1 MGLFTIIAAIIAVAT
16 SAASYMQAKKAEKMA
31 AKQAEEMAAVQ
42 LSGHNSNR
50 SLYTV
55 YGEALVGSTTVYK
68 RISGRRVPLSLSNFL
83 IKTRATGADLT
94 STESKTAKRY
104 FYRVVTLCNGPVED
118 ITNILVDGEGF
129 RSPRFGY
136 DHNFHFGSAISKGPT
151 AGQHYSRLANYSEFF
166 QWDNTKTGKGVAYAV
181 ERLYLDKNHPAFQG
195 EPSTQ
200 YLVKGRLLYDPR
212 LDSTVTGGS
221 GSHRQATPST
231 WVWTDNP
238 AICLLDYITNT
249 EYGRGLAYS
258 TIDLAAIMTAA
269 NACDVLVDVP
279 ARLINEE
286 DAAIT
291 LADILDGE
299 YEVNVPVGDVIPIY
313 RPNQAANN
321 KQKRYRINTAI
332 DGAKEVLDNIQ
343 QILNVFKANLVYV
356 NGKYTVTMADVASSV
371 LSLGDDDIIGGLNIS
386 DGDRAQRMNRAT
398 IKFTNAN
405 KNYKTD
411 QVSWPEIGST
421 AYNAYLA
428 EDQDEKIHRTFT
440 IDGCTD
446 LYQAEDTAEFIVR
459 DGRVGLTVGGTFGS
473 RALALIPGDVVA
485 LTYDSASYAGKYFR
499 VQTVAL
505 NLQTMNV
512 ALSLREYDSSVYTWN
527 ASRGNEPLGLNWD
540 TEPVNLSPTSPTFGT
555 IVTSVITQADGSAIS
570 MLEVPFS
577 GVPDQASKVE
587 ISWSV
592 QNANNYNTISIT
604 DLANETSAK
613 FPVGLSGVT
622 YDVRLR
628 YVLVSVTGTSMPSAY
643 VYTTIAVPGLASPTG
658 TKVDGM
664 DEGATATV
672 IYRQTTAPSGT
683 AHNTGDQWFDTDN
696 GNKHYVWDGS
706 NWASV
711 QDTAITTAIQN
722 AAASQEAADGKIDS
736 FYQNDAPSTASEG
749 DLWFDTNDGNKI
761 YTRRSGAWVVTQDSA
776 IGTALQD
783 AADADAKADGKVTT
797 FYQNDAPT
805 AEGIGDLWVDTNDG
819 NKLYRWSGSAWVSVQ
834 DTAIATA
841 QQEAEVK
848 YASFFRVTIAS
859 GTSVAAPSDSAF
871 TTQFGRAPIEH
882 DQLVVTNTATTPDT
896 QAAYVRGSSAWGAAV
911 DNFMSGDLIVD
922 GSIGAD
928 HITVTS
934 LSTINANMGTITTGN
949 LHGGNVAG
957 ITINATKLY
966 EGAGTYEGSTTGF
979 YLGSDGKFSL
989 SDKLSFDASATDPV
1003 LSITGNLTANSV
1015 TVGTGADSVT
1025 MAGGAPVSS
1034 GVAKRLFTG
1043 VDGGEN
1049 TFVVSSDGHVEARNF
1064 SLYDS
1069 GDNLIYTTVGG
1080 FQPLALTQIA
1090 SSTEGVKVTTYSEAL
1105 DNDSD
1110 EVEIVVSQT
1119 SNVTVKVIKTVS
1131 SWTGVGESTS
1141 SEAAAISIAKA
1152 QLVDSFDMMIR
1163 YHTSSGFTVT
1173 QGTLASA
1180 ATSGAANYT
1189 RFTQAT
1195 DYVKDG
1201 MLWFYDPEGNGQW
1214 RARANVRT
1222 NHLDVSASG
1231 QVVLSATISSLAA
1244 GTYYFKTFMR
1254 TTDGSGYN
1262 TASIKVGSTNSRTFE
1277 ITDNTS
1283 DGGFVVDGG
1292 AAQTVG
1298 AADITSVNITT
1309 AANGGLTGGSNQTSG
1324 AANFTLAVNQNQ
1336 SLNNVTLGGYL
1347 RGPSTFTIDPAA
1359 HGNDTGTV
1367 VIAGNLQVDGTTT
1380 TINST
1385 TVDVDDLNITVAK
1398 GAANAAA
1405 ANTGGL
1411 TVDGANAELKYI
1423 AVGDKWTMNKPLE
1436 VSSHIVA
1443 SSFSG
1448 PIFGAAS
1455 GAPDSTIWAI
1465 SRDSYPTYGIFYDEG
1480 DPDKILYKWNGA
1492 TKFNINMETG
1502 ALDTPSTVT
1511 ASGGN
1516 SGNWNTAYTY
1526 SQVGH
1531 LALAGGTLTGVL
1543 TINNTADN
1551 QILLTSPSAWT
1562 GIGFNDSG
1570 SNGTQYIWHNG
1581 IYGTFAIGGGGS
1593 NVVNKKLHVD
1603 GGMTVGST
1611 YDATAVDANSLKVQ
1625 GTIESAGNIG
1635 AGGVAVSGYALYAR
1649 GSITQDSGSMLAFGN
1664 VVAGTGY
1671 VKANSGGSG
1680 GYYVAS
1686 QQVID
1691 GGRNLT
1697 NIGTFNGYN
1706 PQLKTIGAN
1715 SAVSGSGFKRVAVR
1729 TGSAGRGAFTYRA
1742 WTTGGNVVPVE
1753 LIIEGHADW
1762 SSGETIHTAK
1772 AGAGAYWTQV
1782 RIVRESGNAYL
1793 EINFSQALTY
1803 LSSEL
1808 QQVGQAGFTL
1818 LTGTLASAT
1827 GTESHLGETTTVSA
1841 GVNTQNYFNS
1851 MGGYKVGGATTIDLS
1866 RNLTAVAGTFTGN
1879 VNITTGSVA
1888 IGMTGTATSLLDIR
1902 GSGNADVMSKIIN
1915 TGQTSNGR
1923 KTEFLFGKDNGPNLS
1938 GALRYVYDGTQA
1950 NRKIE
1955 LMHYGTTNGLS
1966 IADGGSATFSGTIS
1980 SGAMTVSDSI
1990 LVSYSG
1996 NDGAGRDAG
2005 LKIQNDGTDWGA
2017 YIRKASAAQYGL
2029 RIDSAGSLA
2038 LAIYSSEGGSTLT
2051 FGVNGSTG
2059 ALSSGI
2065 ISATGGT
2072 STQWN
2077 TAYSWGNPSG
2087 TYLALSGGTLTGGLT
2102 GTTGTFSGKIKTSGG
2117 ELEFTSHNHQITTGN
2132 SNNIKLKI
2140 GTTGAA
2146 GVALADSN
2154 NSLLLQ
2160 VYGDSSGYGFLNSE
2174 WGSWN
2179 LRKSLTGALY
2189 LNNNNTYYIQ
2199 PESTS
2204 NLNDVQA
2211 QSYKIGTTPVIDG
2224 SRNVI
2229 VGGNL
2234 HFNGAT
2240 DSSFIG
2246 PVSSTIRYGA
2256 DGIHQFDTYN
2266 GGWGTRAQIT
2276 DTNLNLGA
2284 SVGFQMNGTTVI
2296 DASSNITAGTI
2307 TSKTFKGGEL
2317 GNPQITRNGLT
2328 YYVDFNNKACISG
2341 TSSTEVPVDLGPN
2354 NYLMSLYGGANF
2366 EYKDGIGCYYF
2377 DGSADHIEINN
2388 FVVADA
2394 SNSVEIWHY
2403 AVAHNGWETWWD
2415 SGTERPLL
2423 GTYNGSLRAY
2433 PNGTSLA
2440 TITTGKWYHVV
2451 WAWATNADL
2460 DVFVNGVR
2468 VAEAVNWGHV
2478 QRTGTFQAWLGGDT
2492 TSETTNGYIAIA
2504 RAYDRQLTAADV
2516 LQNYNAEVGTFAT
2529 VTPDLGLIQ
2538 KGGSVTVPSLQV
2550 GSTTVIDSARR
2561 ILAADGAQNVPYI
2574 TFAADTD
2581 TGLYRPASDVLGF
2594 STAASERMRLND
2606 SGDWMVSN
2614 TVANVASNYSAQ
2626 AGCGWVDSDTHFE
2639 IATTSNRAPLEIGK
2653 NNAND
2658 GTLIVLRKQGNI
2670 SGSIGT
2676 YGGTPYLSAGTAGGV
2691 RFTYLNSTN
2700 AAMFPCNTTG
2710 VNSDNTH
2717 DIGHTSVRFRDLYLS
2732 GVVNAGTISS
2742 GAITSTGNS
2751 THGGYS
2757 SWTAGNG
2764 TGGILMHY
2772 NSSNSYRGY
2781 FDWRT
2786 LQLGNNGANN
2796 IIAGNTS
2803 TGGHLKFWV
2812 NATSISQSGGTSGIN
2827 ALTISAAGN
2836 STFSGSID
2844 SGAITSSGAVTA
2856 TGIDSQQHRLLQ
2868 GTVTAGGLFKER
2880 TISGAGVSND
2890 VSIFAESI
2898 NDGGEIHLM
2907 TGGSAT
2913 KKFTFTSAGN
2923 FQISSTDVID
2933 ASRNATFANVTAV
2946 GSGGT
2951 PFSFTGSNVN
2961 IDFIFGSTAQSQYSN
2976 LIIKSNSGQAQLWKA
2991 GTGYTSWGGAS
3002 ALNIYNSAGNLSFHP
3017 SGTANVLQLTSTSIY
3032 ASKPIVMSGTTVIDI
3047 SRNITGAEV
3056 AASTRLYLNGGNY
3069 EGQIVFGTT
3078 DAWRCGIRQHDDG
3091 DAELR
3096 IWAKNANGR
3105 VHIATG
3111 YDGQPTSITKP
3122 TDGFVVDHNNVG
3134 IGNFSATDPSE
3145 KLHVKGNILA
3155 SGNVTAYSDERL
3167 KSDIQ
3172 TLDGSKVLQMRGVS
3186 FTKDGEFGSG
3196 VIAQELEKIAP
3207 ELVHDGEY
3215 KSVAYGNITGYLI
3228 EAVKEQQK
3236 EIDELKSLVK
3246 QLLEK

>member
-1 MGLFTIIAAIIAVAT
+1 
-16 SAASYMQAKKAEKMA
+16 MQAKKAEKMA

-55 YGEALVGSTTVYK
+55 YGEALVGSTTVWK
-68 RISGRRVPLSLSNFL
+68 SISGRRVPLSLSNFV

-94 STESKTAKRY
+94 STQLKTAKRY
-104 FYRVVTLCNGPVED
+104 FYRVVTLCNGPIED

-151 AGQHYSRLANYSEFF
+151 AGLHYSRLANYSEFS

-231 WVWTDNP
+231 WAWTDNP

-269 NACDVLVDVP
+269 NSCDVLVDVP

-286 DAAIT
+286 DAPIT

-459 DGRVGLTVGGTFGS
+459 DGRSGLTVGGNFGS
-473 RALALIPGDVVA
+473 RALALIPGDVIA

-512 ALSLREYDSSVYTWN
+512 ALTLREYDSSVYTWN

-540 TEPVNLSPTSPTFGT
+540 TEPVNLAPTSPSFGT

-628 YVLVSVTGTSMPSAY
+628 YVLVSVSGTSMPSAY
-643 VYTTIAVPGLASPTG
+643 VYTTIAVPGLASPIG
-658 TKVDGM
+658 TKVDGV

-672 IYRQTTAPSGT
+672 IYRQITAPSGT
-683 AHNTGDQWFDTDN
+683 THNTGDQWFDTDN

-711 QDTAITTAIQN
+711 QDAGITTAIAN
-722 AAASQEAADGKIDS
+722 AATSQAAADGKIDS
-736 FYQNDAPSTASEG
+736 FYQDAAPSVASEG

-761 YTRRSGAWVVTQDSA
+761 YTRRSDVWVATQDSA
-776 IGTALQD
+776 IATALQD

-797 FYQNDAPT
+797 FYQNAAPT
-805 AEGIGDLWVDTNDG
+805 AEGTGDLWVDTDDGNKLYRWSGSAWVSVQDTSIASAIADAATAQAAADGKIDSFYQDAAPSVASEGDLWFDTNDGNKIYTRRSDVWVATQDSAIATALQDAADADAKADGKVTTFYQNAAPTAEGTGDLWVDTDDG

-848 YASFFRVTIAS
+848 YASFFRYTIAT
-859 GTSVAAPSDSAF
+859 GTSVAAPSDSVF
-871 TTQFGRAPIEH
+871 TTQFDRAPIEH

-896 QAAYVRGSSAWGAAV
+896 QAAYVRGASAWGTAV
-911 DNFMSGDLIVD
+911 DNFLSGDLIVD

-928 HITVTS
+928 HITVNS
-934 LSTINANMGTITTGN
+934 LSTISANMGTITTGS
-949 LHGGNVAG
+949 LDGGEIAG

-1201 MLWFYDPEGNGQW
+1201 MLWYYDPEGNGQW

-1262 TASIKVGSTNSRTFE
+1262 QDSIKVGSTNSRTFE

-1359 HGNDTGTV
+1359 HNNDTGTV
-1367 VIAGNLQVDGTTT
+1367 VIAGNLQVDGTQTT
-1380 TINST
+1380 VNST
-1385 TVDVDDLNITVAK
+1385 VVEIADLNFKVAK
-1398 GAANAAA
+1398 DAANAAA

-1411 TVDGANAELKYI
+1411 TVGGANAELKYI
-1423 AVGDKWTMNKPLE
+1423 AVGDKWTMNKPLDITGDIIISGD
-1436 VSSHIVA
+1436 VDGRDVA
-1443 SSFSG
+1443 TDG
-1448 PIFGAAS
+1448 TKLDGIES
-1455 GAPDSTIWAI
+1455 GATADQTAA
-1465 SRDSYPTYGIFYDEG
+1465 E
-1480 DPDKILYKWNGA
+1480 ILTLLKTVDTNTSGLNA
-1492 TKFNINMETG
+1492 DTVDGLQGSDIVET
-1502 ALDTPSTVT
+1502 SN
-1511 ASGGN
+1511 GN
-1516 SGNWNTAYTY
+1516 SGNLDTLYDAGMFGWATTTTGRPETYGQGINIVSSGKTHNNLNNWITQLGFGTAENTAYFRSKTNAGSWGSWYTLWHSGNLTTTDKTNYDSAYTY

-1531 LALAGGTLTGVL
+1531 LPLAGGTLTGGL
-1543 TINNTADN
+1543 TAQKSSGTTLIATEVAANSIVGFSIKKTGATTQEWKIVDGQTVNGKLEIYDVTDSRLDMSFSGTGNVNVPSGKLMIGSTSAPSS
-1551 QILLTSPSAWT
+1551 LLTVDSGAANSAYSPT
-1562 GIGFNDSG
+1562 GFNAAAQIRIDVASAQNNYAGIQFTHSGITEGFIGLVRPSTSASVSDFVIQGYSGATSTYKERLRIADSG
-1570 SNGTQYIWHNG
+1570 AATFSGTVYATEYDLPSGGMLDWANGDARIVEGLVNNYSLSFQTYDGSTASTALRLDGNNAA
-1581 IYGTFAIGGGGS
+1581 TFA
-1593 NVVNKKLHVD
+1593 
-1603 GGMTVGST
+1603 
-1611 YDATAVDANSLKVQ
+1611 
-1625 GTIESAGNIG
+1625 GTISSGNITAGLIG
-1635 AGGVAVSGYALYAR
+1635 AGGIPVTGYALYAR
-1649 GSITQDSGSMLAFGN
+1649 GSIAQDSGSMLAFGN
-1664 VVAGTGY
+1664 VVAGIGY
-1671 VKANSGGSG
+1671 VKAASGGSG

-1691 GGRNLT
+1691 GSRNLT
-1697 NIGTFNGYN
+1697 NIA
-1706 PQLKTIGAN
+1706 TIENTGKVSSSIGS
-1715 SAVSGSGFKRVAVR
+1715 SA
-1729 TGSAGRGAFTYRA
+1729 TYSR
-1742 WTTGGNVVPVE
+1742 P
-1753 LIIEGHADW
+1753 L
-1762 SSGETIHTAK
+1762 
-1772 AGAGAYWTQV
+1772 
-1782 RIVRESGNAYL
+1782 L
-1793 EINFSQALTY
+1793 EIT
-1803 LSSEL
+1803 
-1808 QQVGQAGFTL
+1808 AG
-1818 LTGTLASAT
+1818 GTP
-1827 GTESHLGETTTVSA
+1827 
-1841 GVNTQNYFNS
+1841 TQI
-1851 MGGYKVGGATTIDLS
+1851 K
-1866 RNLTAVAGTFTGN
+1866 
-1879 VNITTGSVA
+1879 ITTN
-1888 IGMTGTATSLLDIR
+1888 I
-1902 GSGNADVMSKIIN
+1902 
-1915 TGQTSNGR
+1915 
-1923 KTEFLFGKDNGPNLS
+1923 P
-1938 GALRYVYDGTQA
+1938 Y
-1950 NRKIE
+1950 
-1955 LMHYGTTNGLS
+1955 
-1966 IADGGSATFSGTIS
+1966 
-1980 SGAMTVSDSI
+1980 
-1990 LVSYSG
+1990 
-1996 NDGAGRDAG
+1996 
-2005 LKIQNDGTDWGA
+2005 
-2017 YIRKASAAQYGL
+2017 
-2029 RIDSAGSLA
+2029 
-2038 LAIYSSEGGSTLT
+2038 
-2051 FGVNGSTG
+2051 
-2059 ALSSGI
+2059 
-2065 ISATGGT
+2065 
-2072 STQWN
+2072 
-2077 TAYSWGNPSG
+2077 
-2087 TYLALSGGTLTGGLT
+2087 T
-2102 GTTGTFSGKIKTSGG
+2102 GTTHAHS
-2117 ELEFTSHNHQITTGN
+2117 
-2132 SNNIKLKI
+2132 
-2140 GTTGAA
+2140 
-2146 GVALADSN
+2146 V
-2154 NSLLLQ
+2154 
-2160 VYGDSSGYGFLNSE
+2160 
-2174 WGSWN
+2174 
-2179 LRKSLTGALY
+2179 
-2189 LNNNNTYYIQ
+2189 
-2199 PESTS
+2199 
-2204 NLNDVQA
+2204 
-2211 QSYKIGTTPVIDG
+2211 
-2224 SRNVI
+2224 
-2229 VGGNL
+2229 
-2234 HFNGAT
+2234 
-2240 DSSFIG
+2240 
-2246 PVSSTIRYGA
+2246 TIR
-2256 DGIHQFDTYN
+2256 
-2266 GGWGTRAQIT
+2266 
-2276 DTNLNLGA
+2276 
-2284 SVGFQMNGTTVI
+2284 GFQ
-2296 DASSNITAGTI
+2296 
-2307 TSKTFKGGEL
+2307 
-2317 GNPQITRNGLT
+2317 
-2328 YYVDFNNKACISG
+2328 
-2341 TSSTEVPVDLGPN
+2341 
-2354 NYLMSLYGGANF
+2354 YGS
-2366 EYKDGIGCYYF
+2366 C
-2377 DGSADHIEINN
+2377 
-2388 FVVADA
+2388 
-2394 SNSVEIWHY
+2394 
-2403 AVAHNGWETWWD
+2403 
-2415 SGTERPLL
+2415 
-2423 GTYNGSLRAY
+2423 
-2433 PNGTSLA
+2433 
-2440 TITTGKWYHVV
+2440 
-2451 WAWATNADL
+2451 
-2460 DVFVNGVR
+2460 
-2468 VAEAVNWGHV
+2468 
-2478 QRTGTFQAWLGGDT
+2478 
-2492 TSETTNGYIAIA
+2492 
-2504 RAYDRQLTAADV
+2504 
-2516 LQNYNAEVGTFAT
+2516 
-2529 VTPDLGLIQ
+2529 
-2538 KGGSVTVPSLQV
+2538 
-2550 GSTTVIDSARR
+2550 
-2561 ILAADGAQNVPYI
+2561 
-2574 TFAADTD
+2574 
-2581 TGLYRPASDVLGF
+2581 
-2594 STAASERMRLND
+2594 
-2606 SGDWMVSN
+2606 
-2614 TVANVASNYSAQ
+2614 
-2626 AGCGWVDSDTHFE
+2626 
-2639 IATTSNRAPLEIGK
+2639 
-2653 NNAND
+2653 
-2658 GTLIVLRKQGNI
+2658 
-2670 SGSIGT
+2670 
-2676 YGGTPYLSAGTAGGV
+2676 
-2691 RFTYLNSTN
+2691 
-2700 AAMFPCNTTG
+2700 
-2710 VNSDNTH
+2710 
-2717 DIGHTSVRFRDLYLS
+2717 
-2732 GVVNAGTISS
+2732 
-2742 GAITSTGNS
+2742 
-2751 THGGYS
+2751 
-2757 SWTAGNG
+2757 
-2764 TGGILMHY
+2764 
-2772 NSSNSYRGY
+2772 
-2781 FDWRT
+2781 
-2786 LQLGNNGANN
+2786 
-2796 IIAGNTS
+2796 
-2803 TGGHLKFWV
+2803 
-2812 NATSISQSGGTSGIN
+2812 
-2827 ALTISAAGN
+2827 
-2836 STFSGSID
+2836 
-2844 SGAITSSGAVTA
+2844 
-2856 TGIDSQQHRLLQ
+2856 
-2868 GTVTAGGLFKER
+2868 
-2880 TISGAGVSND
+2880 
-2890 VSIFAESI
+2890 
-2898 NDGGEIHLM
+2898 
-2907 TGGSAT
+2907 
-2913 KKFTFTSAGN
+2913 
-2923 FQISSTDVID
+2923 
-2933 ASRNATFANVTAV
+2933 
-2946 GSGGT
+2946 
-2951 PFSFTGSNVN
+2951 
-2961 IDFIFGSTAQSQYSN
+2961 
-2976 LIIKSNSGQAQLWKA
+2976 
-2991 GTGYTSWGGAS
+2991 
-3002 ALNIYNSAGNLSFHP
+3002 
-3017 SGTANVLQLTSTSIY
+3017 
-3032 ASKPIVMSGTTVIDI
+3032 
-3047 SRNITGAEV
+3047 
-3056 AASTRLYLNGGNY
+3056 
-3069 EGQIVFGTT
+3069 
-3078 DAWRCGIRQHDDG
+3078 
-3091 DAELR
+3091 
-3096 IWAKNANGR
+3096 
-3105 VHIATG
+3105 
-3111 YDGQPTSITKP
+3111 
-3122 TDGFVVDHNNVG
+3122 
-3134 IGNFSATDPSE
+3134 
-3145 KLHVKGNILA
+3145 
-3155 SGNVTAYSDERL
+3155 
-3167 KSDIQ
+3167 
-3172 TLDGSKVLQMRGVS
+3172 
-3186 FTKDGEFGSG
+3186 
-3196 VIAQELEKIAP
+3196 
-3207 ELVHDGEY
+3207 
-3215 KSVAYGNITGYLI
+3215 
-3228 EAVKEQQK
+3228 
-3236 EIDELKSLVK
+3236 
-3246 QLLEK
+3246 

>member
-286 DAAIT
+286 NVAIT
-291 LADILDGE
+291 LADILEGE
-299 YEVNVPVGDVIPIY
+299 YEVNVPVGTVIPIY

-421 AYNAYLA
+421 AYNAYLT

-592 QNANNYNTISIT
+592 QNANNYNTITIT

-628 YVLVSVTGTSMPSAY
+628 YVLVSVSGTSMPSAY
-643 VYTTIAVPGLASPTG
+643 VYTTIAVPGLASPIG
-658 TKVDGM
+658 TKVGGI

-711 QDTAITTAIQN
+711 QDAGITTAIADAAASAAAADGKIDSFYQDAAPSVASEGDLWFDTDDGNKIYTRRSGVWVATQDSAIATALQDAADADAKADGKVTTFYQNAAPTAEGIGDLWVDTDDGNKLYRWSGSAWVSVQDTAITTAIQN

-736 FYQNDAPSTASEG
+736 FYQDAAPSVASEG

-848 YASFFRVTIAS
+848 YASFFRVTITS
-859 GTSVAAPSDSAF
+859 GTSVAAPSDSVFEA
-871 TTQFGRAPIEH
+871 QFDRAPIEH

-896 QAAYVRGSSAWGAAV
+896 QAAYVRGSSAWGTAV
-911 DNFMSGDLIVD
+911 DNFLSGDLIVD

-934 LSTINANMGTITTGN
+934 LSAIDANLGTITTGN

-1262 TASIKVGSTNSRTFE
+1262 SASIKVGSTNSRTFE

-1347 RGPSTFTIDPAA
+1347 RGPATFTIDPAA
-1359 HGNDTGTV
+1359 HNNDTGTV
-1367 VIAGNLQVDGTTT
+1367 VIAGNLQVDGTQTT
-1380 TINST
+1380 VNST
-1385 TVDVDDLNITVAK
+1385 VVEIADLNFKVAK
-1398 GAANAAA
+1398 DAANAAA

-1411 TVDGANAELKYI
+1411 TVGGANAELKYI

-1436 VSSHIVA
+1436 
-1443 SSFSG
+1443 
-1448 PIFGAAS
+1448 
-1455 GAPDSTIWAI
+1455 
-1465 SRDSYPTYGIFYDEG
+1465 
-1480 DPDKILYKWNGA
+1480 
-1492 TKFNINMETG
+1492 
-1502 ALDTPSTVT
+1502 
-1511 ASGGN
+1511 
-1516 SGNWNTAYTY
+1516 
-1526 SQVGH
+1526 
-1531 LALAGGTLTGVL
+1531 LT
-1543 TINNTADN
+1543 
-1551 QILLTSPSAWT
+1551 
-1562 GIGFNDSG
+1562 
-1570 SNGTQYIWHNG
+1570 
-1581 IYGTFAIGGGGS
+1581 
-1593 NVVNKKLHVD
+1593 
-1603 GGMTVGST
+1603 
-1611 YDATAVDANSLKVQ
+1611 
-1625 GTIESAGNIG
+1625 
-1635 AGGVAVSGYALYAR
+1635 
-1649 GSITQDSGSMLAFGN
+1649 
-1664 VVAGTGY
+1664 
-1671 VKANSGGSG
+1671 
-1680 GYYVAS
+1680 
-1686 QQVID
+1686 
-1691 GGRNLT
+1691 
-1697 NIGTFNGYN
+1697 
-1706 PQLKTIGAN
+1706 
-1715 SAVSGSGFKRVAVR
+1715 
-1729 TGSAGRGAFTYRA
+1729 
-1742 WTTGGNVVPVE
+1742 
-1753 LIIEGHADW
+1753 
-1762 SSGETIHTAK
+1762 
-1772 AGAGAYWTQV
+1772 
-1782 RIVRESGNAYL
+1782 
-1793 EINFSQALTY
+1793 
-1803 LSSEL
+1803 
-1808 QQVGQAGFTL
+1808 
-1818 LTGTLASAT
+1818 
-1827 GTESHLGETTTVSA
+1827 
-1841 GVNTQNYFNS
+1841 
-1851 MGGYKVGGATTIDLS
+1851 
-1866 RNLTAVAGTFTGN
+1866 
-1879 VNITTGSVA
+1879 
-1888 IGMTGTATSLLDIR
+1888 
-1902 GSGNADVMSKIIN
+1902 
-1915 TGQTSNGR
+1915 
-1923 KTEFLFGKDNGPNLS
+1923 
-1938 GALRYVYDGTQA
+1938 
-1950 NRKIE
+1950 
-1955 LMHYGTTNGLS
+1955 
-1966 IADGGSATFSGTIS
+1966 
-1980 SGAMTVSDSI
+1980 GAMTVSDSI

-2051 FGVNGSTG
+2051 FSVNGSTG

-2077 TAYSWGNPSG
+2077 TAYTYSQVGHLPLAGG
-2087 TYLALSGGTLTGGLT
+2087 TLSGGLS
-2102 GTTGTFSGKIKTSGG
+2102 GTTGSFSGNVSGNRFILPSTVGGGTEYIYTNNSNTGTGSLIIQAGEGSAAYGGGLRLYSHSHASKAGWVTAGISSGSGG
-2117 ELEFTSHNHQITTGN
+2117 KFSVNNQGTGGGTDVFTVDASGNTVTNGTSNVTTELRVNQPSTSFNFSNVDQYMARFNTSVDKNGSINLVNHEGNWSEGVTGIDYNFGLAFGWVTNQRAGIAYDVRGIEKFDIYSTYGEMRFRTTTGGN
-2132 SNNIKLKI
+2132 
-2140 GTTGAA
+2140 TGPTGSETSMPPRLVISPQGIVK
-2146 GVALADSN
+2146 GVLGLDAPTFRDS
-2154 NSLLLQ
+2154 
-2160 VYGDSSGYGFLNSE
+2160 D
-2174 WGSWN
+2174 
-2179 LRKSLTGALY
+2179 
-2189 LNNNNTYYIQ
+2189 NT
-2199 PESTS
+2199 
-2204 NLNDVQA
+2204 A
-2211 QSYKIGTTPVIDG
+2211 
-2224 SRNVI
+2224 
-2229 VGGNL
+2229 
-2234 HFNGAT
+2234 
-2240 DSSFIG
+2240 
-2246 PVSSTIRYGA
+2246 
-2256 DGIHQFDTYN
+2256 
-2266 GGWGTRAQIT
+2266 
-2276 DTNLNLGA
+2276 
-2284 SVGFQMNGTTVI
+2284 
-2296 DASSNITAGTI
+2296 
-2307 TSKTFKGGEL
+2307 
-2317 GNPQITRNGLT
+2317 
-2328 YYVDFNNKACISG
+2328 YYVDPTGLSNLTNVGAQTIGVTGSNG
-2341 TSSTEVPVDLGPN
+2341 TDGKGI
-2354 NYLMSLYGGANF
+2354 SLYGGISSGQPTYGLMFMQTSSFGTHGNVT
-2366 EYKDGIGCYYF
+2366 
-2377 DGSADHIEINN
+2377 AD
-2388 FVVADA
+2388 
-2394 SNSVEIWHY
+2394 
-2403 AVAHNGWETWWD
+2403 
-2415 SGTERPLL
+2415 
-2423 GTYNGSLRAY
+2423 
-2433 PNGTSLA
+2433 
-2440 TITTGKWYHVV
+2440 
-2451 WAWATNADL
+2451 WATYFTMNNTANRGWI
-2460 DVFVNGVR
+2460 FRN
-2468 VAEAVNWGHV
+2468 
-2478 QRTGTFQAWLGGDT
+2478 
-2492 TSETTNGYIAIA
+2492 TTNGNVASINNAGAATFDSGVTTPYVHLLASTQVHMDLQSTGDNRSKIGSKANDMYIGQSSGVGQIIFKNNISS
-2504 RAYDRQLTAADV
+2504 TGHPADSGDTKMV
-2516 LQNYNAEVGTFAT
+2516 ISDSGV
-2529 VTPDLGLIQ
+2529 
-2538 KGGSVTVPSLQV
+2538 SVTGTATFSGAVTAPSLQLGADAQPTLSGDGSQLKIQTTGGYV
-2550 GSTTVIDSARR
+2550 QIGPANSSWMHFSTDRPVFYFNTQITVDTGLINSYDEDIQLRRAASTTNKFTVASGYNFSTTELRAPKFVSSNTNAYYAELDSLSKLERISVGPTTVAPANNAGGRLRVASYTTGETAMSANTHAMLLGPSASRFGTAKRYYAGIAWNGLMNYNNNTTYDAAPHIWIGGKYRDTPGSERSDFVIGVKSGTGTSGSGSDIPQDRFTVDYTGLCTATGPLSGSQIRIGSTTVID
-2561 ILAADGAQNVPYI
+2561 G
-2574 TFAADTD
+2574 
-2581 TGLYRPASDVLGF
+2581 
-2594 STAASERMRLND
+2594 
-2606 SGDWMVSN
+2606 
-2614 TVANVASNYSAQ
+2614 
-2626 AGCGWVDSDTHFE
+2626 
-2639 IATTSNRAPLEIGK
+2639 
-2653 NNAND
+2653 
-2658 GTLIVLRKQGNI
+2658 
-2670 SGSIGT
+2670 
-2676 YGGTPYLSAGTAGGV
+2676 
-2691 RFTYLNSTN
+2691 STN
-2700 AAMFPCNTTG
+2700 
-2710 VNSDNTH
+2710 
-2717 DIGHTSVRFRDLYLS
+2717 
-2732 GVVNAGTISS
+2732 
-2742 GAITSTGNS
+2742 ITSTGNIKI
-2751 THGGYS
+2751 TTNGNLLEIADAPIQWYS
-2757 SWTAGNG
+2757 AQTSDYKIASMRAASYNLKGAGNSSILIANNNG
-2764 TGGILMHY
+2764 ISVTGSVSSTTTGSFTGNVTANGVTIGASDIRS
-2772 NSSNSYRGY
+2772 SSNIL
-2781 FDWRT
+2781 T
-2786 LQLGNNGANN
+2786 L
-2796 IIAGNTS
+2796 
-2803 TGGHLKFWV
+2803 
-2812 NATSISQSGGTSGIN
+2812 GGTSER
-2827 ALTISAAGN
+2827 
-2836 STFSGSID
+2836 FRID
-2844 SGAITSSGAVTA
+2844 ANGHFRFM
-2856 TGIDSQQHRLLQ
+2856 SQ
-2868 GTVTAGGLFKER
+2868 
-2880 TISGAGVSND
+2880 GAGTQNNS
-2890 VSIFAESI
+2890 SI
-2898 NDGGEIHLM
+2898 NNHTNNYM
-2907 TGGSAT
+2907 YFMGGSAGAMYQADNSGVVRLRLNST
-2913 KKFTFTSAGN
+2913 TLALETAGTPRIN
-2923 FQISSTDVID
+2923 IAADGLTTLSGVTTVSSGYLNVNNGGGGQISLGDYSNSNPIGISEGLWNT
-2933 ASRNATFANVTAV
+2933 V
-2946 GSGGT
+2946 GSDADYLSVYARSSFNIRGYAGGT
-2951 PFSFTGSNVN
+2951 THWLAMTGSNFNLV
-2961 IDFIFGSTAQSQYSN
+2961 ASQN
-2976 LIIKSNSGQAQLWKA
+2976 LQIG
-2991 GTGYTSWGGAS
+2991 
-3002 ALNIYNSAGNLSFHP
+3002 
-3017 SGTANVLQLTSTSIY
+3017 
-3032 ASKPIVMSGTTVIDI
+3032 GTTVIDT
-3047 SRNITGAEV
+3047 NKVAQNLTGV
-3056 AASTRLYLNGGNY
+3056 
-3069 EGQIVFGTT
+3069 
-3078 DAWRCGIRQHDDG
+3078 
-3091 DAELR
+3091 
-3096 IWAKNANGR
+3096 
-3105 VHIATG
+3105 
-3111 YDGQPTSITKP
+3111 
-3122 TDGFVVDHNNVG
+3122 
-3134 IGNFSATDPSE
+3134 
-3145 KLHVKGNILA
+3145 NILA
-3155 SGNVTAYSDERL
+3155 DAANNANDAALYIRKTNNNDWAIKVDGTGSGTEYGIQVNLNGANSYSYRGLNAGSQYFRVGTDMLLHTAEIRGNTFSVNGTTIFDSNRNMSCKNQDVVGTIDVNGYSYAGGQNRDQMMYSGRDGTNTSSEYFTMGWKPTARSGEQMQPTNGPYNGGYAFYIEAGSSEAGGICLDQDSITVYGSSDAGQTFRVVDKDSDVVTFQMNQSTWDGVFRGNVIAYGSMSSISDKRIKENIEPID
-3167 KSDIQ
+3167 SV
-3172 TLDGSKVLQMRGVS
+3172 LDRVNKLGVYS
-3186 FTKDGEFGSG
+3186 YNKITDPVKKTEIG
-3196 VIAQELEKIAP
+3196 VIAQEMQEQFPDLVGEVAVDKPDQVNGLETILTVDYEHLTAVLLKAVQ
-3207 ELVHDGEY
+3207 ELTTKVE
-3215 KSVAYGNITGYLI
+3215 TL
-3228 EAVKEQQK
+3228 EA
-3236 EIDELKSLVK
+3236 
-3246 QLLEK
+3246 QLTRKDAN